1 MQVQNTRLGYTRAK
15 GGYPPPETFN
25 EEETMRALTKTVATD
40 LATTH
45 EHLQAALKEQGFGI
59 LTEIDLRATFA
70 EKLGVEHEEHKIL
83 GVCNPRL
90 AKDALDA
97 SRDVAL
103 LLPCTATLRAT
114 PAGTEVSIL
123 DPEHAFT
130 LADDAVRERLAPLAA
145 DAKERLGTALEALG

>member
-1 MQVQNTRLGYTRAK
+1 
-15 GGYPPPETFN
+15 
-25 EEETMRALTKTVATD
+25 MRALTKTVTTD
-40 LATTH
+40 LPTTH
-45 EHLQAALKEQGFGI
+45 EHLQAALKEQGFGV
-59 LTEIDLRATFA
+59 LTEIDLRATF
-70 EKLGVEHEEHKIL
+70 EQKLGVEHEDHRIL
-83 GVCNPRL
+83 GVCNPRI

-130 LADDAVRERLAPLAA
+130 LADAAVRERLAPLAT
-145 DAKERLGTALEALG
+145 DAKERLGAALEALG

>member
-1 MQVQNTRLGYTRAK
+1 
-15 GGYPPPETFN
+15 
-25 EEETMRALTKTVATD
+25 MRALTKTVATD

-45 EHLQAALKEQGFGI
+45 EHLQAALKDQGFGV
-59 LTEIDLRATFA
+59 LTEIDVQATFD
-70 EKLGVEHEEHKIL
+70 EKLGVEHEEHRIL

-90 AKDALDA
+90 AKDALDV

-130 LADDAVRERLAPLAA
+130 LADEPVRERLATLAA
-145 DAKERLGTALEALG
+145 DAKARLDAALEALG